1 MPHSAPSAAPTRVPP
16 PDRAA
21 PHDRTAPY
29 ALVRTTVLP
38 YPAETAPSAVVRT
51 LLARLTTL
59 TAQDAALR
67 AALSDDL
74 FAARAGHD
82 EDFHRRVVL
91 PLRRALHNGREPR
104 PALLG
109 RLGALPDRVPRLA
122 DWLALRE
129 QRARLLAE
137 LDAAVPPA
145 LAAERSALA
154 GLCRSPAFTRAIA
167 LTSADLLRA
176 IDRAGRGQTGR
187 RARKEEASVLRHALR
202 ASTKTSPLSWFTAVG
217 WAPAA
222 AVDRSAAPP
231 GAPEPGPLT
240 PVVQENRTLVAALTT
255 ALLDAPRRRHSLPH
269 RLTSSARVA
278 DGRAHYARAEPLFAG
293 GRYLVSQE
301 DEVDVAARPAL
312 DTLAAILTDGPL
324 TLGTLSVRLA
334 AALGRERD
342 AAAVTAFVH
351 RLAGAGLLVPVEPVD
366 PQHPA
371 PLLALADWL
380 RRWPAD
386 AALAD
391 RITELAHD
399 TRRFASTPA
408 TERPTLLAD
417 LAARWR
423 RLLADTG
430 RPVAADAAPLTVLT
444 EDVVARAPLSP
455 RRPPASPGGG
465 GRTPTAAH
473 GEWPAGHDPLTPAD
487 RAALTELTALA
498 ELFDLGHVMSRV
510 ARDRFV
516 ARYGEGGTCRVPW
529 DFGADNAAAWEEAGR
544 HLDRP
549 SGDPGLPTGLTE
561 LAALREEFTTLARQ
575 AAEPCGERTQEIVLP
590 VGPVRALADRLPDW
604 TAARPL
610 AYSHF
615 VQRSPAAPP
624 AADGTGLLCV
634 NHVYGGWGRFT
645 SRFLDALPTGAAAE
659 VGEYVRRG
667 LGDAR
672 AAQIRPVGGFNANL
686 HPLLLAED
694 IGPDRVRT
702 ALAEADLDLVH
713 DRAEDRLRFRV
724 RASGDLLDVLYLGFL
739 APVML
744 PRRLG
749 PFLSDHPEGM
759 VNLRPLLP
767 RHVLTAPGGRVV
779 RTPRLRHRHLVL
791 ARRRWQLGRGALDAL
806 RADLASGEGEVPVAA
821 VARWRALL
829 GLPEQLFLH
838 PVAHP
843 PSGRATDDFVARL
856 SAPKPQALDL
866 GNALHLRCLGTWLAR
881 HPEGAVLEEALPA
894 FGGRDRPTHVVESVV
909 ETYRPA
915 RRRTVPARTNTTA
928 QPPAPRRGGIR

>member
-1 MPHSAPSAAPTRVPP
+1 M
-16 PDRAA
+16 
-21 PHDRTAPY
+21 
-29 ALVRTTVLP
+29 
-38 YPAETAPSAVVRT
+38 
-51 LLARLTTL
+51 
-59 TAQDAALR
+59 
-67 AALSDDL
+67 
-74 FAARAGHD
+74 
-82 EDFHRRVVL
+82 
-91 PLRRALHNGREPR
+91 
-104 PALLG
+104 
-109 RLGALPDRVPRLA
+109 
-122 DWLALRE
+122 
-129 QRARLLAE
+129 
-137 LDAAVPPA
+137 
-145 LAAERSALA
+145 
-154 GLCRSPAFTRAIA
+154 
-167 LTSADLLRA
+167 
-176 IDRAGRGQTGR
+176 
-187 RARKEEASVLRHALR
+187 
-202 ASTKTSPLSWFTAVG
+202 
-217 WAPAA
+217 
-222 AVDRSAAPP
+222 
-231 GAPEPGPLT
+231 
-240 PVVQENRTLVAALTT
+240 
-255 ALLDAPRRRHSLPH
+255 
-269 RLTSSARVA
+269 A
-278 DGRAHYARAEPLFAG
+278 DGRARYARAEPLFAG

-334 AALGRERD
+334 AGLGRERD
-342 AAAVTAFVH
+342 AAVTAFAH

-399 TRRFASTPA
+399 TRRFASAPA
-408 TERPTLLAD
+408 TERPALLAD

-444 EDVVARAPLSP
+444 EDVVAPVPLSP
-455 RRPPASPGGG
+455 SRPPGNPGGS

-473 GEWPAGHDPLTPAD
+473 EEWPAGDGPLTPAD
-487 RAALTELTALA
+487 RTALTELTAVA

-624 AADGTGLLCV
+624 ADDGTGLLCV

-694 IGPDRVRT
+694 IGPDRGRT

-749 PFLSDHPEGM
+749 PLLSDHPEGM

-806 RADLASGEGEVPVAA
+806 RADLASGRGRCRSPRWPAGGPCSACRSSSSPAPGRAPPVR
-821 VARWRALL
+821 ARDRRLRRTAERSQATGARLGQRPAPALPGHL
-829 GLPEQLFLH
+829 AGTPPRGRRPRGGPARLRRPR
-838 PVAHP
+838 PAHP
-843 PSGRATDDFVARL
+843 RRGV
-856 SAPKPQALDL
+856 
-866 GNALHLRCLGTWLAR
+866 
-881 HPEGAVLEEALPA
+881 
-894 FGGRDRPTHVVESVV
+894 
-909 ETYRPA
+909 
-915 RRRTVPARTNTTA
+915 RRRDVPARPAAGPFRLARSPPRSRPRPAEEASGEHSGSPPGRGPSRRGPATSSSTTTA
-928 QPPAPRRGGIR
+928 RTRHRSCATRCCRWPARPRRTA